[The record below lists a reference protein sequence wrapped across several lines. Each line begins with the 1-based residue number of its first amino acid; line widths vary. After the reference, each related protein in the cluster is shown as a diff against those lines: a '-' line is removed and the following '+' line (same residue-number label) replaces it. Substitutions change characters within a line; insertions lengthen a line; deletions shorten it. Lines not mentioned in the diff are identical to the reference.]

1 MKTTALIMAAGRGNR
16 LGGEIPKQFHRLMD
30 KPLLNYCLEAF
41 EYMPEIDS
49 IIVVLPPEYAQM
61 VQVRMD
67 LKPFQKIVNIIPG
80 GERRQDSVWNGLKAL
95 PEITEYVMIHDGVRP
110 FPPIKEIRKALEV
123 AREFGAA
130 ILALPVMD
138 TIKMGGQGDNIQM
151 TLDRSRL
158 WAAQTPQIF
167 RKKLILEAYQKG
179 QRENK
184 TFTDD
189 AAAVEN
195 LGYPVRLV
203 TGSSYNIKITQ
214 VEDLSIAAGIFQSRK
229 EGQV

>member
-1 MKTTALIMAAGRGNR
+1 MKTTALIMAAGRGRR
-16 LGGEIPKQFHRLMD
+16 LGDETPKQFHRLMD

-49 IIVVLPPEYAQM
+49 MIVVLPPEYAQM

-67 LKPFQKIVNIIPG
+67 LKHFQKIVDIVAG
-80 GERRQDSVWNGLKAL
+80 GDRRQDSVWNGLKAI
-95 PEITEYVMIHDGVRP
+95 PEITEYVLIHDGVRP
-110 FPPIKEIRKALEV
+110 FPPIRETRKALEV

-130 ILALPVMD
+130 ILALPITD
-138 TIKMGGQGDNIQM
+138 TVKVGGQDDNIQM
-151 TLDRSRL
+151 TLDRSNL

-167 RKKLILEAYQKG
+167 RKKLLLEGYQKG

-195 LGYPVRLV
+195 LGYPVRLAP
-203 TGSSYNIKITQ
+203 GSPYNIKITQ
-214 VEDLSIAAGIFQSRK
+214 VEDLNLAAGIFQSRK
-229 EGQV
+229 EDLD